1 MVFFARESVQITMN
15 HDWFPEMIH
24 QSHFPSPPPFQ
35 KTEPWRTSSHFLHKE
50 TTLKILSTKK
60 CTIFNPR
67 KSIHFRSSPAQ
78 RDRHQSISS
87 VGWMTSW
94 LSLGSARPCD
104 LCTVP
109 KTWGKAA
116 GSRKCDLDKSN
127 LSPFKK
133 IHLEKN
139 PIGFRGRNEIPL
151 LVLEASQVEGR
162 MKEQQRFLFSRQS
175 LCFLVGEKETM
186 KLMIHFWADS
196 LDSLIVH
203 KSWAN
208 FILATSAEVTKW
220 WLKTSQLQKLV
231 DGQSTNLS
239 SYNSSH

>member
-1 MVFFARESVQITMN
+1 
-15 HDWFPEMIH
+15 
-24 QSHFPSPPPFQ
+24 
-35 KTEPWRTSSHFLHKE
+35 
-50 TTLKILSTKK
+50 
-60 CTIFNPR
+60 
-67 KSIHFRSSPAQ
+67 
-78 RDRHQSISS
+78 
-87 VGWMTSW
+87 
-94 LSLGSARPCD
+94 
-104 LCTVP
+104 
-109 KTWGKAA
+109 
-116 GSRKCDLDKSN
+116 
-127 LSPFKK
+127 
-133 IHLEKN
+133 
-139 PIGFRGRNEIPL
+139 
-151 LVLEASQVEGR
+151 

-239 SYNSSH
+239 SYNSSHEQQRPIVQDLYICFSEGSYLVGEHCSLNIDISP

>member
-1 MVFFARESVQITMN
+1 
-15 HDWFPEMIH
+15 
-24 QSHFPSPPPFQ
+24 
-35 KTEPWRTSSHFLHKE
+35 
-50 TTLKILSTKK
+50 
-60 CTIFNPR
+60 
-67 KSIHFRSSPAQ
+67 
-78 RDRHQSISS
+78 
-87 VGWMTSW
+87 MTSW
-94 LSLGSARPCD
+94 FHLDRLDLVICVQSPRLGEKRP
-104 LCTVP
+104 VP
-109 KTWGKAA
+109 VSVTLTSKI
-116 GSRKCDLDKSN
+116 
-127 LSPFKK
+127 SPFKK

-203 KSWAN
+203 KSWTN

-231 DGQSTNLS
+231 D
-239 SYNSSH
+239 